1 MLRATARALRDRGRT
16 AFITIELAPD
26 LQPEERQR
34 AREAGPRTVTASQP
48 YPHLL
53 ERAGFADVHIDDVT
67 EDYLA
72 TLGRW
77 VEQTRSHRDRLVEVD
92 GREAVR
98 DRLDSWTAA
107 IEAVEA
113 GWLRRTIY
121 SARRHGSNT
130 PQVRSS

>member
-1 MLRATARALRDRGRT
+1 MLRATARALRERGRT

-26 LQPEERQR
+26 LQPQERQR
-34 AREAGPRTVTASQP
+34 AREAGPRAVTANRP

-53 ERAGFADVHIDDVT
+53 ERTGFAHVHVDDVT
-67 EDYLA
+67 EAYLA
-72 TLGRW
+72 TLKRW
-77 VEQTRSHRDRLVEVD
+77 VEQTRSHWEKLIEVD
-92 GREAVR
+92 GREAVH

-121 SARRHGSNT
+121 SARRHNSNRPQMGS
-130 PQVRSS
+130 S